1 MDGWMQGGTSLM
13 NDTFSLSACTVLWAC
28 RIGCKRCRRLYVKVE
43 VLSADLECWCLI
55 CTVAWQW
62 KYLCTYVCVY
72 SVHTWT
78 CRDALSSAS
87 RSDDSRMWKLSQRAG
102 HHTQTCPSNTWSPWK
117 QPSSKL
123 AQGGRSEIME
133 DQTEPCLPGDVL
145 LLKRPP
151 SSLSFPVRQNETGLR
166 ESVTLYLAAATQNI
180 HDQKSKRMS
189 AQ

>member
-1 MDGWMQGGTSLM
+1 MDGWMERGISCM
-13 NDTFSLSACTVLWAC
+13 NDTFILSACTVLWAC
-28 RIGCKRCRRLYVKVE
+28 RIGCKRCRRSYVKVGL
-43 VLSADLECWCLI
+43 LSADFECWCSI
-55 CTVAWQW
+55 CTVAWQR
-62 KYLCTYVCVY
+62 KCLCTCVCVY
-72 SVHTWT
+72 SVHPWT
-78 CRDALSSAS
+78 CGDASSSAS
-87 RSDDSRMWKLSQRAG
+87 RLDDSRMWKLSQRAG

-123 AQGGRSEIME
+123 AQGGCSEIME

-189 AQ
+189 AR